1 MPLTCPLVE
10 WGPGPRP
17 RHVAWLGI
25 ELATVWFAVRCSP
38 HWATPARAHF
48 TFINVLNFDEV
59 QFIYFFFGS
68 LCLWCHIS
76 GAIAKYKFTKVYLY
90 VSSKSF
96 VTLPLTFRSVIHFA
110 LCLHMVWGR
119 GPTSFFSGYP
129 LVPLLCVAKT
139 VLPPIKWCTL
149 KVRVYFWTLHPNW
162 LIWVSVFMP
171 ITHYLDYSN
180 SAVKFEIGKCEPQL
194 CSAWVLVFPH
204 SL

>member
-1 MPLTCPLVE
+1 MKSNLFIFSLVLCAYDVTYQEPLPNTNSQ
-10 WGPGPRP
+10 R
-17 RHVAWLGI
+17 
-25 ELATVWFAVRCSP
+25 
-38 HWATPARAHF
+38 
-48 TFINVLNFDEV
+48 FICMF
-59 QFIYFFFGS
+59 
-68 LCLWCHIS
+68 
-76 GAIAKYKFTKVYLY
+76 
-90 VSSKSF
+90 SSKSF

-194 CSAWVLVFPH
+194 CSFCLSPCISALIVEPACQFLQSSQLGFW
-204 SL
+204 